1 MTTRAVLLLLL
12 GVTALHSASAVSLS
26 RPGAQKRRPSV
37 AAAARQL
44 SGPAYGRPTGK
55 SGPANGLVT
64 KLLALPTPRSGVDSV
79 AVERI
84 LRTTDGLQGK
94 QLLEV
99 LQALRKQRKWQLMLA
114 LGKLLEA
121 RATTAAPGAGARRT
135 AEADGAWGAW
145 EDDDEWDDERGG
157 DGEATTMADLLGD
170 GAGLTPVEAPA
181 ARAPVET
188 VHYNVM
194 IAACAP
200 PRKWKEAVELFDRM
214 GKRGVER
221 STTTCARNS
230 GPRKFPP
237 RKLGRAILLSRP
249 YLLCRYNSVLHAL
262 ERGGNWRGALKILK
276 QMRAEGVAPDT
287 ITFSTAIAACARGG
301 APGRALSLYGTRA
314 ARFGPPSSPPS
325 HPLPPPPQRP

>member
-1 MTTRAVLLLLL
+1 MTTRSVLSLRSVRSLLLLVSL
-12 GVTALHSASAVSLS
+12 LSLSTASAVSLS
-26 RPGAQKRRPSV
+26 RPGAKKRKPSV

-44 SGPAYGRPTGK
+44 SGPKYGRPTGS
-55 SGPANGLVT
+55 SGPANGVVT

-230 GPRKFPP
+230 GPRNS
-237 RKLGRAILLSRP
+237 GRA
-249 YLLCRYNSVLHAL
+249 NS
-262 ERGGNWRGALKILK
+262 
-276 QMRAEGVAPDT
+276 
-287 ITFSTAIAACARGG
+287 AAQ
-301 APGRALSLYGTRA
+301 
-314 ARFGPPSSPPS
+314 FF
-325 HPLPPPPQRP
+325 

>member
-1 MTTRAVLLLLL
+1 
-12 GVTALHSASAVSLS
+12 
-26 RPGAQKRRPSV
+26 
-37 AAAARQL
+37 
-44 SGPAYGRPTGK
+44 
-55 SGPANGLVT
+55 
-64 KLLALPTPRSGVDSV
+64 
-79 AVERI
+79 
-84 LRTTDGLQGK
+84 
-94 QLLEV
+94 
-99 LQALRKQRKWQLMLA
+99 
-114 LGKLLEA
+114 
-121 RATTAAPGAGARRT
+121 
-135 AEADGAWGAW
+135 
-145 EDDDEWDDERGG
+145 
-157 DGEATTMADLLGD
+157 MADLLGD

-230 GPRKFPP
+230 AAQFRPRKF
-237 RKLGRAILLSRP
+237 RRAILLSRP
-249 YLLCRYNSVLHAL
+249 HLLCRYNSVLHAL

-314 ARFGPPSSPPS
+314 
-325 HPLPPPPQRP
+325 PPP

>member
-1 MTTRAVLLLLL
+1 MTTRAVLSVRSVRSLLLL
-12 GVTALHSASAVSLS
+12 VSLLSLSTTSAVSLS
-26 RPGAQKRRPSV
+26 RPGGAQKRRPSV

-44 SGPAYGRPTGK
+44 SGPAYGRPTGS
-55 SGPANGLVT
+55 SGPANSLVT

-230 GPRKFPP
+230 WPRKYSV
-237 RKLGRAILLSRP
+237 RA
-249 YLLCRYNSVLHAL
+249 NS
-262 ERGGNWRGALKILK
+262 
-276 QMRAEGVAPDT
+276 
-287 ITFSTAIAACARGG
+287 AAQ
-301 APGRALSLYGTRA
+301 
-314 ARFGPPSSPPS
+314 FF
-325 HPLPPPPQRP
+325 

>member
-1 MTTRAVLLLLL
+1 MDFWLCGGVQRTRGCRYTGRDLRFEIEAPGVVMTTRAVLLLLL
-12 GVTALHSASAVSLS
+12 GLTALHSASAVSLS

-44 SGPAYGRPTGK
+44 SSGPKYGRPTGS

-230 GPRKFPP
+230 GPRNSWP
-237 RKLGRAILLSRP
+237 RKYS
-249 YLLCRYNSVLHAL
+249 
-262 ERGGNWRGALKILK
+262 
-276 QMRAEGVAPDT
+276 
-287 ITFSTAIAACARGG
+287 AAQ
-301 APGRALSLYGTRA
+301 
-314 ARFGPPSSPPS
+314 FF
-325 HPLPPPPQRP
+325 

>member
-1 MTTRAVLLLLL
+1 MTTRAVFLLLF
-12 GVTALHSASAVSLS
+12 VTALHSASAVSLS

-44 SGPAYGRPTGK
+44 SSGPKYGRPTGS
-55 SGPANGLVT
+55 SGPANSLVT

-121 RATTAAPGAGARRT
+121 RHDGGAGRGARRT

-145 EDDDEWDDERGG
+145 EDDEWDDERGG

-194 IAACAP
+194 IAARAAAQVEGGGRALRP
-200 PRKWKEAVELFDRM
+200 HGEAR
-214 GKRGVER
+214 RR
-221 STTTCARNS
+221 ACARNS
-230 GPRKFPP
+230 WPRKYS
-237 RKLGRAILLSRP
+237 GCA
-249 YLLCRYNSVLHAL
+249 NS
-262 ERGGNWRGALKILK
+262 
-276 QMRAEGVAPDT
+276 
-287 ITFSTAIAACARGG
+287 AAQ
-301 APGRALSLYGTRA
+301 
-314 ARFGPPSSPPS
+314 FF
-325 HPLPPPPQRP
+325 

>member
-1 MTTRAVLLLLL
+1 MTRAVLSVRSVRSLLLL
-12 GVTALHSASAVSLS
+12 VSLLSLSTTSAVSLS
-26 RPGAQKRRPSV
+26 RPGGAQKRKPSV

-145 EDDDEWDDERGG
+145 EDDDEWDDESGG
-157 DGEATTMADLLGD
+157 DSEATTMADLLGD

-181 ARAPVET
+181 ARAPAGT
-188 VHYNVM
+188 GHYNVM

-230 GPRKFPP
+230 GPR
-237 RKLGRAILLSRP
+237 
-249 YLLCRYNSVLHAL
+249 NSVAQIF
-262 ERGGNWRGALKILK
+262 RPAN
-276 QMRAEGVAPDT
+276 
-287 ITFSTAIAACARGG
+287 SAAQ
-301 APGRALSLYGTRA
+301 
-314 ARFGPPSSPPS
+314 FF
-325 HPLPPPPQRP
+325 